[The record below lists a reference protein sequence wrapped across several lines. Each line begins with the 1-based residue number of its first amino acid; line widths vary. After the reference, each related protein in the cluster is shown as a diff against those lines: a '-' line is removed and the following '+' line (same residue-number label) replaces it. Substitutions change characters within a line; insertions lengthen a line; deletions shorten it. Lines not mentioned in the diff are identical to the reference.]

1 MKVYV
6 KNAETEVFDMTET
19 IIRAKNVGY
28 ETENTLILKNINFEI
43 SKKDF
48 VGIIG
53 PNGAGKSTL
62 IKILL
67 GEIEGYT
74 GDVEIRGKIGYVPQH
89 DFIDKT
95 FPISALEVVLM
106 GLYKETGILRRFKKE
121 HINRALEVMKILEI
135 DKLKN
140 RKVGKLSGGEYQRL
154 MLSRALVSGPDI
166 LILDEPEA
174 GVDKK
179 GQKLFYNLMKKLNEE
194 QGITV
199 ILVSHDISMI
209 FSETN
214 KVMCLNRTLHCHKN
228 TSEMNRDDF
237 KKIYSDSLEM
247 LVHIDEPLKVV
258 SRND

>member
-1 MKVYV
+1 
-6 KNAETEVFDMTET
+6 MTET

>member
-1 MKVYV
+1 
-6 KNAETEVFDMTET
+6 MTET

-74 GDVEIRGKIGYVPQH
+74 GDVEIKGKIGYVPQH

-106 GLYKETGILRRFKKE
+106 GLYKETGIFRRFKKE